1 MKQALS
7 MTCREGKTTW
17 QDLDLDD
24 IDLRLKWSGLFHRRK
39 RTPGFFMMRL
49 KVPACS
55 PYSSFSTPFCIRLLN
70 SEVFLLFLCCL

>member
-1 MKQALS
+1 MQQALF

-49 KVPACS
+49 KVTYPAPPFLPIFAFVCVLS
-55 PYSSFSTPFCIRLLN
+55 YYVFVSSFL
-70 SEVFLLFLCCL
+70 